1 MSANCKATSEFT
13 YDLLNLLPSSS
24 NAFTT
29 SLFLPLVNMTGIV
42 LNATYESLLET
53 VDNV

>member
-13 YDLLNLLPSSS
+13 YDLVLPSSS

-29 SLFLPLVNMTGIV
+29 SLFLPLLNMTGIV